1 MSKSSTFLS
10 VILLLTLSLPL
21 SAQNLALNLTGSND
35 VAGNTNVEVVPE
47 SGDFTVE
54 FWAYTAALVSDGN
67 NHVFVSEGFPGLAF
81 YMGYNSSGNLIMGDG
96 WTAPINI
103 PMPVSQWTHLALVFN
118 SATSVASLYI
128 NGVDRQDFTG
138 GWFYNDDGTPFL
150 IGAQPG
156 SDEVTPQE
164 FMTGWMD
171 ELHVWATARTA
182 TQIKADMLGTTNTG
196 DGTLLAYYNMND
208 GGTTLANGATSNPVD
223 NNIAI
228 VNGTPANSWV
238 SSPVQSGNN
247 GLNFDGATNEV
258 IIPAGSQYDL
268 SSGTVEL
275 WVNPS
280 SLSGTFGTVLG
291 NRGPGGVRYSLHLSS
306 TQIGIDNGSG
316 TMNTLTPATPI
327 PTNSWTHLAF
337 VNDGTQT
344 TVYINGSA
352 SGTIP
357 GGFNSA
363 VTGQPITIGAAN
375 TPGAGE
381 GFFAGGIDEVRI
393 WNIQRTASD
402 ISTNVN
408 NSLTGTET
416 GLVGQFTFDEG
427 NAGADNTGMTLALDN
442 SPNKN
447 HGTLRNFV
455 LLATNPGSDF
465 VAHTLNDL
473 SIPLPISLA
482 AFTAIRHDNEAA
494 LQWET
499 AQEENSNYFAVERS
513 TDGNTFYSIGT
524 VAAAGN
530 SSTPRNYSYTDLSP
544 EKTNNYY
551 RLRQTDLDGN
561 FTYSPV
567 RLLNFSAAGNS
578 LIWYATGPRSLE
590 VSLQQGSNERYNLI
604 DMAGHLLLRGQLD
617 NGMTRITDL
626 RAGVY
631 IVEVFTIDGP
641 SLVTKIM
648 LP

>member
-1 MSKSSTFLS
+1 MSKSSTFLP
-10 VILLLTLSLPL
+10 VLLCLSLSL
-21 SAQNLALNLTGSND
+21 SAQNLALNLNGSND
-35 VAGNTNVEVVPE
+35 VEGNASVEVVPQ

-67 NHVFVSEGFPGLAF
+67 NHMFVSEGFPGLAF

-96 WTAPINI
+96 WTDPINI
-103 PMPVSQWTHLALVFN
+103 PMPDTQWTHLALVFN

-138 GWFYNDDGTPFL
+138 GWFYNDDGTPFI

-171 ELHVWATARTA
+171 ELHVWSAARTA
-182 TQIKADMLGTTNTG
+182 GQIKADMLGATNTG
-196 DGTLLAYYNMND
+196 DGTLIAYYNMND
-208 GGTTLANGATSNPVD
+208 GGTTLANSASTNPVD
-223 NNIAI
+223 NNITI
-228 VNGTPANSWV
+228 VNGTSANSWV

-268 SSGTVEL
+268 SSGTVEF

-280 SLSGTFGTVLG
+280 SLSGAFSTVLG
-291 NRGPGGVRYSLHLSS
+291 NRGTGGVRYSFHLSS

-316 TMNTLTPATPI
+316 TINTLTPATPI
-327 PTNSWTHLAF
+327 PTNTWTHLAF

-344 TVYINGSA
+344 TVYINGTA
-352 SGTIP
+352 SGTVP
-357 GGFNSA
+357 GGFNST
-363 VTGQPITIGAAN
+363 VTGQPVTIGAAN

-393 WNIQRTASD
+393 WNIQRAASD
-402 ISTNVN
+402 ISANVN
-408 NSLTGTET
+408 NSLTGAES

-427 NAGADNTGMTLALDN
+427 IAGADNTGMTLALDN
-442 SPNKN
+442 TANNN
-447 HGTLRNFV
+447 HGTLRNFA

-465 VAHTLNDL
+465 VTHTLND
-473 SIPLPISLA
+473 IPVALPITLT
-482 AFTAIRHDNEAA
+482 AFTAVRHANEAM

-499 AQEENSNYFAVERS
+499 AQEENSNFFAVERS
-513 TDGNTFYSIGT
+513 SDGNNFTTIGS

-530 SSTPRNYSYTDLSP
+530 SSAPRNYSFTDLSP
-544 EKTNNYY
+544 EKSNDFY

-561 FTYSPV
+561 FTYSPI
-567 RLLNFSAAGNS
+567 RLLNFSATSYS
-578 LIWYATGPRSLE
+578 LSWYAAGPRSVE

-604 DMAGHLLLRGQLD
+604 DMAGHLLLRGQLA
-617 NGMTRITDL
+617 NGMTLIADLPGGIYLVQVITTT
-626 RAGVY
+626 GQ
-631 IVEVFTIDGP
+631 
-641 SLVTKIM
+641 SLETKIL